1 MIKRLFIVMM
11 LLLPLATALPAQDKN
26 DPKYLAGAVPLKNG
40 FVIFDK
46 TYKVSD
52 KSKLEIYKDLR
63 AYADSLLNSENSLE
77 QSAIVEADSLQGLL
91 ALRMEENLYF
101 RRSAWVTHY
110 TRFYYELIFTIADG
124 SFNVEMRRIHYLYE
138 EEAVERTSSF
148 TAEEWITD
156 EEALSK
162 DGKKLTRISGRFR
175 RATIDRKDEIFRGA
189 GLATGAIRKRKVVQV
204 IETEE

>member
-1 MIKRLFIVMM
+1 MNRATIKRL
-11 LLLPLATALPAQDKN
+11 LLTLVVGGCFAVAATAQK
-26 DPKYLAGAVPLKNG
+26 AV
-40 FVIFDK
+40 
-46 TYKVSD
+46 VSGRVTD
-52 KSKLEIYKDLR
+52 DGGEPIVSATVL

>member
-1 MIKRLFIVMM
+1 MADYENV
-11 LLLPLATALPAQDKN
+11 LAWEARNA
-26 DPKYLAGAVPLKNG
+26 
-40 FVIFDK
+40 IFEGNL
-46 TYKVSD
+46 Y
-52 KSKLEIYKDLR
+52 
-63 AYADSLLNSENSLE
+63 SLLNILRGMPEEVLKREEWVYWLGRAHAVRGNHE
-77 QSAIVEADSLQGLL
+77 EAKK
-91 ALRMEENLYF
+91 
-101 RRSAWVTHY
+101 
-110 TRFYYELIFTIADG
+110 RFATIAG
-124 SFNVEMRRIHYLYE
+124 NWSFYGKLACDALKRPYPKPTLREPPQ